1 MKSIVSPVSQ
11 YIKSVPVQ
19 PLVSKI
25 RPKASKFL
33 GEKLQDLS
41 DDNDSFTEPAASKQP
56 QRFAAMPE
64 RHYVS
69 SRVALEQ
76 KVAPEVRHKE
86 LPKAFGIGNTT
97 EATVVKHLGRMR
109 VPKT

>member
-1 MKSIVSPVSQ
+1 MSKHIKDKLDPFMNF
-11 YIKSVPVQ
+11 IKSVPVQ

-76 KVAPEVRHKE
+76 KVAPQPA
-86 LPKAFGIGNTT
+86 LS
-97 EATVVKHLGRMR
+97 
-109 VPKT
+109 